1 MNRWDRNNEFHS
13 HRSRLVSIVTKAPG
27 GAVGTSGIVAI
38 AAALNRADGPHLGVL
53 SSRLHRAVRI
63 LLFLPAAVLLRAQT
77 GDNVLLVVNR
87 HHAVSRQIAD
97 YYASRRSIPARNV
110 CYLTTT
116 TAEEIDWKT
125 YQERIEAPIAACL
138 KAAGLEEKVLYIVTT
153 QGVPL
158 KVDGPGSGPSTER
171 ASVDS
176 ELALLYGKRKGATV
190 SRPGPIPNPF
200 FGRRD
205 EPFRH
210 PRFPIYLVT
219 RLAAYDVADVK
230 AMIDRSLAA
239 RNRGKFVIDKSSG
252 SEEGNSWLGAAA
264 LLLPADRVVLEE
276 TSQVLYGQKD
286 VIGYASWG
294 SNDSDRKSRF
304 LHLGWLPGA
313 IATEFV
319 STDGRTFRP
328 PPPQWDIG
336 RWNQRFSWYAGAPQT
351 LTADYISEGASGAS
365 GQVFEPYLAFC
376 PRPDFVLPA
385 YASGRNLAESFYL
398 GVPGLSW
405 MTVVIGDPLMRLR
418 P

>member
-1 MNRWDRNNEFHS
+1 
-13 HRSRLVSIVTKAPG
+13 
-27 GAVGTSGIVAI
+27 
-38 AAALNRADGPHLGVL
+38 
-53 SSRLHRAVRI
+53 
-63 LLFLPAAVLLRAQT
+63 LRAQT

-97 YYASRRSIPARNV
+97 YYSSRRSIPARNV

-116 TAEEIDWKT
+116 TAEEIDWTT
-125 YQERIEAPIAACL
+125 YEERIEAPIAACL
-138 KAAGLEEKVLYIVTT
+138 KAAGLEEKALYIVTT

-252 SEEGNSWLGAAA
+252 SEEGNSWLGVAA

-294 SNDSDRKSRF
+294 SNDGNRKQRW
-304 LHLGWLPGA
+304 LHFEWLPGA

-319 STDGRTFRP
+319 STNARTLQKP
-328 PPPQWDIG
+328 PDDWTFTSWQDREHWFAGSPQ
-336 RWNQRFSWYAGAPQT
+336 S
-351 LTADYISEGASGAS
+351 LSADYLHEGATGVSGNTY
-365 GQVFEPYLAFC
+365 EPYLTGC
-376 PRPDFVLPA
+376 VRPEYLLPA
-385 YASGRNLAESFYL
+385 YYQGRNLAESYYMAM
-398 GVPGLSW
+398 PWLSW
-405 MTVVIGDPLMRLR
+405 QGVVFGDPLSSLGK